1 MLTQDDFD
9 SDCLTL
15 ENDGKFY
22 AEYGKNSTS
31 HRDKRTTIV
40 RFLRA
45 ARTDSYKRGVG
56 TQDFPPYL
64 QALVWYFD
72 TRYGFINQTTQDEI
86 PGTSHWPR
94 PGYFNP
100 APEQA
105 PSVTQ
110 EMVRTPGPAQA
121 KFDQLARALLAN
133 SGFIKSYA
141 KEAYRITRGK
151 ARQMIS
157 EFCYTYSR
165 LGSADMEMKEDLR
178 CYLNKRLDVENLVG
192 SPAITLPDGYLPRHT
207 WVTGDD
213 RATPTTDPAPTPLP
227 PEIAKVQETD
237 RTNRPQPTPKEPEM
251 NPIAITTLTLLN
263 GVDIAKSTDDALYAL
278 IAEQEA
284 EIEKL
289 LKIKNKP
296 KRLKAK
302 IEQHQAG
309 ITALVA
315 YLDSRDVKE

>member
-1 MLTQDDFD
+1 M
-9 SDCLTL
+9 
-15 ENDGKFY
+15 
-22 AEYGKNSTS
+22 
-31 HRDKRTTIV
+31 I
-40 RFLRA
+40 
-45 ARTDSYKRGVG
+45 
-56 TQDFPPYL
+56 
-64 QALVWYFD
+64 
-72 TRYGFINQTTQDEI
+72 
-86 PGTSHWPR
+86 
-94 PGYFNP
+94 
-100 APEQA
+100 
-105 PSVTQ
+105 
-110 EMVRTPGPAQA
+110 EMIRTPGPAQA
-121 KFDQLARALLAN
+121 RFDHLARALLAN
-133 SGFIKSYA
+133 SEF
-141 KEAYRITRGK
+141 TRGYIRQAERLTRGR

-157 EFCYTYSR
+157 EFFYTYNR
-165 LGSADMEMKEDLR
+165 LPSASMEMREDLR
-178 CYLNKRLDVENLVG
+178 CYINKCLNVENLVG
-192 SPAITLPDGYLPRHT
+192 SPAIALPDGYLPRHT

-213 RATPTTDPAPTPLP
+213 LTPTALP

-309 ITALVA
+309 INALVA
-315 YLDSRDVKE
+315 YLDSRDAKE